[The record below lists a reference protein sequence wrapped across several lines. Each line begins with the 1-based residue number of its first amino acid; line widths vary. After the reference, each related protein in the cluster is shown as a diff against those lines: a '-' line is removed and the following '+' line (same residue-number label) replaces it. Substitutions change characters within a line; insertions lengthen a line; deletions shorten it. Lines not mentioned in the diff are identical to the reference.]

1 MQELAGGVV
10 DQGVAAVEDGE
21 GRERAQT
28 GGGAVEARGA
38 GGDGSGSEAAEGL
51 VRGVEPA
58 ADESK
63 ADGGVEALQADGEGG
78 ELRDGG
84 AQAAVGGDLEAVAEV
99 VEALGTAADE
109 SL

>member
-1 MQELAGGVV
+1 MGLGQRAIERRAGGSAGDDANAKGLAGGLH
-10 DQGVAAVEDGE
+10 E
-21 GRERAQT
+21 
-28 GGGAVEARGA
+28 RGA

-84 AQAAVGGDLEAVAEV
+84 AQAAVGGDLDAVVEV